1 VRHTEIQVRRAE
13 TQVRHTEIQVRLTEI
28 QVRHTEIQVRHAE
41 IQVRRAESQV
51 RLTEIQVRRA
61 DEKTAC
67 DGGWVFQ
74 GCKAASLRAREP
86 LSIGG
91 RIPPLQ
97 HDSKSIQLLVLQRV
111 AKLFVGGA
119 ES

>member
-1 VRHTEIQVRRAE
+1 M
-13 TQVRHTEIQVRLTEI
+13 
-28 QVRHTEIQVRHAE
+28 
-41 IQVRRAESQV
+41 
-51 RLTEIQVRRA
+51 RRA

-74 GCKAASLRAREP
+74 SCKAASLRARE
-86 LSIGG
+86 SFTIGG
-91 RIPPLQ
+91 RRRPLQ

-111 AKLFVGGA
+111 AKFLVGGA